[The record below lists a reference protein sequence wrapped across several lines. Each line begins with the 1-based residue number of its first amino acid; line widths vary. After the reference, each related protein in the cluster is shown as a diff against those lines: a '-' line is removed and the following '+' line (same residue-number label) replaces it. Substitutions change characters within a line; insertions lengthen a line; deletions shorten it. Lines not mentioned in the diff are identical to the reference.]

1 MREGDYCVKCEKED
15 VDELM
20 RILRFFVVDEDEE
33 DVSVYPSCP
42 IDHFNWDGDEDRPEN
57 MNAAKL
63 FIENGLKSQGVILGR
78 NGFKVHDVHSEM
90 DLLDVNLKSIRV
102 RASTDI
108 LVAPYK
114 AARVFGCSSC
124 VGTAQ
129 CCCRS
134 Y

>member
-1 MREGDYCVKCEKED
+1 MDKE
-15 VDELM
+15 
-20 RILRFFVVDEDEE
+20 IAASNATEE
-33 DVSVYPSCP
+33 DVFELLRALSVVGKEMKVSAYPSCP
-42 IDHFNWDGDEDRPEN
+42 IDRFIWVGDEYRPEN

-63 FIENGLKSQGVILGR
+63 FIENGLKNQGVILGR
-78 NGFKVHDVHSEM
+78 NGFKVHDVHSESS
-90 DLLDVNLKSIRV
+90 LFNVNLTSIRV